1 MSILQSLMT
10 INNLAYCHQIL
21 PEVSRTFALGIDIL
35 RDPLRDAVCVSYL
48 ICRILDTIED
58 TTALPV
64 GDRIKLLEQAGKEL
78 TDPDRWEECS
88 RIVREH
94 FGGAD
99 FTDPDHDLCRNCG
112 RVLEVFHSFPVPIRE
127 AVTGPVREMAEG
139 MAKTVRREL
148 DDGGLWLET
157 IEDLKQYCY
166 YVAGT
171 VGNMLTNLFSLDRD
185 SITNEITDRLRHYG
199 PQFGLGLQL
208 TNIIKGVTDD
218 NSRGVSYLPRQLLDD
233 AGITL
238 PKLLEQPDDPR
249 GRQLIS
255 KLVSLALSSLD
266 DALEYTLSIP
276 SSETDLRLFC
286 ALPLI
291 LAVRTLSLATRSTAV
306 FGDKALKISRVEVTT
321 IYLRL
326 KVISEKDDALRK
338 TYREE
343 KTRIIA

>member
-1 MSILQSLMT
+1 MT
-10 INNLAYCHQIL
+10 TDNLVYCRQVL
-21 PEVSRTFALGIDIL
+21 PKVSRTFALGIDIL

-58 TTALPV
+58 TTTLPV
-64 GDRIKLLEQAGKEL
+64 GDRIKLLERAGGEL

-88 RIVREH
+88 RVVRQRFEK
-94 FGGAD
+94 AD

-112 RVLEVFHSFPVPIRE
+112 RVLEVFHSFPAPIRE
-127 AVTGPVREMAEG
+127 AVIIPVREMAEG
-139 MAKTVRREL
+139 MAETVQREL
-148 DDGGLWLET
+148 DDGGLWLDT
-157 IEDLKQYCY
+157 IEDLQQYCY

-185 SITNEITDRLRHYG
+185 SITDEVSNRLRHYG
-199 PQFGLGLQL
+199 PRFGLGLQL

-218 NSRGVSYLPRQLLDD
+218 NSRGVSYLPRRLIEE

-238 PKLLEQPDDPR
+238 PELLEQPDDPR

-291 LAVRTLSLATRSTAV
+291 LAVRTLSLATSSTAV
-306 FGDKALKISRVEVTT
+306 FGEKALKISRVEVTT

-326 KVISEKDDALRK
+326 KAISGKDDALRK
-338 TYREE
+338 TYQEE
-343 KTRIIA
+343 KARIIA

>member
-1 MSILQSLMT
+1 MT

-35 RDPLRDAVCVSYL
+35 HDPLRDAVCVSYL

-58 TTALPV
+58 TPALPV
-64 GDRIKLLEQAGKEL
+64 GDRVTLLVRAGREL

-88 RIVREH
+88 RTLRDIFKR
-94 FGGAD
+94 AD
-99 FTDPDHDLCRNCG
+99 FTEPDHDLCRDCG

-127 AVTGPVREMAEG
+127 SVTGPVWEMAEG
-139 MAKTVRREL
+139 MAETVRREL

-171 VGNMLTNLFSLDRD
+171 VGNMLTNLFTLDRD
-185 SITNEITDRLRHYG
+185 SITDEISKRLRHYG
-199 PQFGLGLQL
+199 PRFGLGLQL

-218 NSRGVSYLPRQLLDD
+218 NSRGISYLPRQLLDG

-266 DALEYTLSIP
+266 NALEYTLSIP

-291 LAVRTLSLATRSTAV
+291 LAVRTLSLATRTTAV
-306 FGDKALKISRVEVTT
+306 FGENALKISRVEVTS

-326 KVISEKDDALRK
+326 KAIRGKDDALRK
-338 TYREE
+338 IYREE
-343 KTRIIA
+343 KARILT

>member
-1 MSILQSLMT
+1 MT
-10 INNLAYCHQIL
+10 INNLTYCHQIL
-21 PEVSRTFALGIDIL
+21 PDVSRTFALGIDIL
-35 RDPLRDAVCVSYL
+35 HNPLRDAVCVSYL

-64 GDRIKLLEQAGKEL
+64 KDRIILLDRAGREL

-88 RIVREH
+88 RAVGESFNRP
-94 FGGAD
+94 D
-99 FTDPDHDLCRNCG
+99 FTDPDHDLCRHCDL
-112 RVLEVFHSFPVPIRE
+112 VLSAFHSFQVPIRE
-127 AVTGPVREMAEG
+127 AVIGPVREMAEG
-139 MAKTVRREL
+139 MAETVRREL
-148 DDGGLWLET
+148 DEGGIGLDT

-185 SITNEITDRLRHYG
+185 SITNEISNRLRHYG
-199 PQFGLGLQL
+199 PRFGLGLQL

-218 NSRGVSYLPRQLLDD
+218 NSRGISYLPRQLLDK

-238 PKLLEQPDDPR
+238 PELLEHPNDPR
-249 GRQLIS
+249 GQWLVFE
-255 KLVSLALSSLD
+255 LVSLAISSLD

-276 SSETDLRLFC
+276 SEETDLRLFC

-291 LAVRTLSLATRSTAV
+291 LAVRTLNLATHTTAV
-306 FGDKALKISRVEVTT
+306 FGERALKINRIEVTT

-326 KVISEKDDALRK
+326 KAISEKDDALREI
-338 TYREE
+338 YQRE
-343 KTRIIA
+343 KYKFSKG